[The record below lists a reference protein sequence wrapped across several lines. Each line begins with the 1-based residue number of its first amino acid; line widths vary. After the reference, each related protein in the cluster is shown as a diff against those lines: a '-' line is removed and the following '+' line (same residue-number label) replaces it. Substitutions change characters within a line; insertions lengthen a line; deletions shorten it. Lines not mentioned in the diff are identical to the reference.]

1 MGLVEEEVSLTQR
14 LNAVSSFVAG
24 KKLPRPGSSTDQ
36 VCKLRICI
44 AQRSHSCDSAKLCGE
59 NKYCSGCAESLHA
72 RLPEHYCRHSRRH
85 ESAALKTKTRWSG
98 RCRSCDE
105 AEEPENPRTCRFLS
119 RGILRF
125 MPSTLSAEPPS
136 RVPLERRCMAFGCH
150 L

>member
-24 KKLPRPGSSTDQ
+24 KQLPRPGSSTDQ
-36 VCKLRICI
+36 VCKLGICI

-85 ESAALKTKTRWSG
+85 ETVSAALRRRPGGVGAAGAVMKLKNLRI
-98 RCRSCDE
+98 
-105 AEEPENPRTCRFLS
+105 PEH
-119 RGILRF
+119 
-125 MPSTLSAEPPS
+125 
-136 RVPLERRCMAFGCH
+136 VAF
-150 L
+150 